1 MLSAAHLRVAPA
13 VNLKLDGLP
22 MMTSKSTHVVAAFWI
37 EAVLL
42 LLVACA
48 VHGAVEAPESVH
60 RRSFFQLDTK
70 RLSQAMWLDGAV
82 NHGVPSRF
90 PCSSLEGASCLYNA
104 PLRSRFAEGALAPLP
119 LCLLV
124 FECTANEL

>member
-1 MLSAAHLRVAPA
+1 MSAAHLRVAPA

-22 MMTSKSTHVVAAFWI
+22 VMTAKANHVVAAFWI

-48 VHGAVEAPESVH
+48 AHGAVEAPESVH

-90 PCSSLEGASCLYNA
+90 PCSSLEGAACLYSA
-104 PLRSRFAEGALAPLP
+104 PVRSRFAEGAAPP
-119 LCLLV
+119 LLLWMI
-124 FECTANEL
+124 ALHIIL